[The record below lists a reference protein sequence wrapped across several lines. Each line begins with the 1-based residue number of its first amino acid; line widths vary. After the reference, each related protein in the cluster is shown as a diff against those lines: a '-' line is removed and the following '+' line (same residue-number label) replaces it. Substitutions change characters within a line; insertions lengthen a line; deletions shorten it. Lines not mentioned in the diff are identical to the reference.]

1 MKFKN
6 NIKKIEEILNYKY
19 KKEENLI
26 NSIVHPSYYK
36 EKNKKNKSEANEFER
51 LEFLGDRVLGICISS
66 IIFYKYK
73 DFDEGNL
80 TKKLSY
86 LVQKDFL
93 YKIALEL
100 KIEKLLLYS
109 YKKKNSTIN
118 KSILADSVESLI
130 GGIFVDGGY
139 KEVFKI
145 INRIWGPY
153 LDIEESTE
161 KDPKTKLQELSQ
173 QKFKILP
180 EYKLIKKQGPSHSPN
195 FTVSLKA
202 LNMKIIKATGHS
214 IREAEKNAAKI
225 ILNLSSEK

>member
-1 MKFKN
+1 MNFKT
-6 NIKKIEEILNYKY
+6 NIKKIEKILGYKY
-19 KKEENLI
+19 KKKDNLI
-26 NSIVHPSYYK
+26 NSIVHPSYLK
-36 EKNKKNKSEANEFER
+36 EKKKKNENNVNEFER

-66 IIFYKYK
+66 IIYYKYK

-86 LVQKDFL
+86 LVQKNFL

-100 KIEKLLLYS
+100 KIENLLFYS
-109 YKKKNSTIN
+109 YKRKNSIIN

-139 KEVFKI
+139 KQAFKI
-145 INRIWGPY
+145 INKIWSPY
-153 LDIEESTE
+153 LDIEESIE

-173 QKFKILP
+173 KKFKILP
-180 EYKLIKKQGPSHSPN
+180 QYKLIKKQGPSHSPN

-202 LNMKIIKATGHS
+202 LNMKVVKATGNS
-214 IREAEKNAAKI
+214 KREAEKNAAKI
-225 ILNLSSEK
+225 VLDLSSEN

>member
-1 MKFKN
+1 MNFKN
-6 NIKKIEEILNYKY
+6 NINKIEKILGYKY
-19 KKEENLI
+19 KKKENLI
-26 NSIVHPSYYK
+26 NSIVHPSYFK
-36 EKNKKNKSEANEFER
+36 EKKKKNENSVNEFER

-66 IIFYKYK
+66 IIYYKYK

-100 KIEKLLLYS
+100 KIENLLFYS
-109 YKKKNSTIN
+109 YKRKNSIIN

-139 KEVFKI
+139 TKAFKI
-145 INRIWGPY
+145 ISKIWGPF
-153 LDIEESTE
+153 LDIEESIE

-173 QKFKILP
+173 KKFKILP
-180 EYKLIKKQGPSHSPN
+180 QYKLIKKQGPSHSPN

-202 LNMKIIKATGHS
+202 LNMKVVKATGNS
-214 IREAEKNAAKI
+214 KREAEKNAAKI
-225 ILNLSSEK
+225 VLDLSSEN